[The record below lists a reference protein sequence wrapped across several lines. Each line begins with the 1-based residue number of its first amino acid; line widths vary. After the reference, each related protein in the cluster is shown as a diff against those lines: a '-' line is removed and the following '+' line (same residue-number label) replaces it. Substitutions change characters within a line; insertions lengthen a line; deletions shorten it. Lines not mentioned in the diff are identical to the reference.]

1 MIHNMKLKEDPF
13 YKIKNKIKDIE
24 MRLYDEK
31 RSLIKKGDI
40 IEFTNITTN
49 EKIKTIVIDLHKYN
63 SFDELYSKFNKIR
76 LGYKEDEKANPYD
89 MEQYYSKDEIVQ
101 NGVIGIEIKLIEE

>member
-13 YKIKNKIKDIE
+13 NKIKNKTKDIE